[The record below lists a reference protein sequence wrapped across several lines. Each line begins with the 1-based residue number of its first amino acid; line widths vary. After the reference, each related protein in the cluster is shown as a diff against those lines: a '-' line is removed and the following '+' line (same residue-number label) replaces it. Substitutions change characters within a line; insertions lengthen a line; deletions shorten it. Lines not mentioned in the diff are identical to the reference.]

1 MIYTKFRTLT
11 DAELLSVVQTAR
23 FYSPII
29 EESVRRVEQ
38 AKFGEGDTLV
48 ETEKSAQK
56 PRVFSCPVCEAD
68 LLGSVNLI
76 DDCFTIGIKK

>member
-29 EESVRRVEQ
+29 EELARRVE
-38 AKFGEGDTLV
+38 
-48 ETEKSAQK
+48 
-56 PRVFSCPVCEAD
+56 
-68 LLGSVNLI
+68 
-76 DDCFTIGIKK
+76 